1 MCKKRKKKKK
11 KRENETQNSR
21 IIPIQ
26 TLTVFVNFDIKLIFF
41 IYKIN
46 NPGNTQNINRMKM

>member
-1 MCKKRKKKKK
+1 MCKKRKEKKK
-11 KRENETQNSR
+11 NETQNAR

-46 NPGNTQNINRMKM
+46 NPGNTKNINRMKM